1 MAGDLRHDDRM
12 NKSRTYLDYN
22 ATAPLLAQ
30 ARAAMADALDMI
42 GNPSSVHE
50 EGRKARALI
59 DKARRQV
66 ADLCGA
72 DPAGVIFT
80 SGATEAAATVLTP
93 HFKMGKSD
101 LSIGHLYV
109 SAVEHPCFLCGGRFA
124 GDDVT
129 IVKVDRNGLIDL
141 DALRA
146 CLDNHDSD
154 AGIPML
160 ALQFANN
167 ETGVIQPVEA
177 TAAVIKE
184 HGGLLVVDA
193 VQAAGRLPLDMTAL
207 GADFMI
213 LSSHKIGGPK
223 GAGALVCAGE
233 VLMPSPLIPGGGQE
247 KGHRSGTENPA
258 AIAGFGAAAAAA
270 TDDIAMRADAMR
282 ALRDELEEGMKR
294 IAPDCHIYGAQVP
307 RLPNTS
313 FYAWPGL
320 KAETA
325 QIAFDLEG
333 ISVSAGSA
341 CSSGRVGPSHV
352 LAAMGEDVDPGG
364 IRVSLGERTTAE
376 DIAHFLTVFAK
387 IDEKREKKRKEKGA
401 LV

>member
-12 NKSRTYLDYN
+12 SKSRTYLDYN
-22 ATAPLLAQ
+22 ATAPLLPE
-30 ARAAMADALDMI
+30 ARAAMERALDRI
-42 GNPSSVHE
+42 GNPSSVHA
-50 EGRKARALI
+50 EGRAARALI

-93 HFKMGKSD
+93 HFRMGQSD
-101 LSIGHLYV
+101 LGIGHLYV

-124 GDDVT
+124 ADAVT
-129 IVKVDRNGLIDL
+129 VVKVDRNGLIDL
-141 DALRA
+141 DALKA
-146 CLDNHDSD
+146 CLDDHGAK

-160 ALQFANN
+160 ALQLANN

-177 TAAVIKE
+177 AAALVKK
-184 HGGLLVVDA
+184 HGGLLVLDA
-193 VQAAGRLPLDMTAL
+193 VQAAGRLPLNMASL
-207 GADFMI
+207 KADFLI

-233 VLMPSPLIPGGGQE
+233 VLMPTPLIPGGGQE
-247 KGHRSGTENPA
+247 KSHRSGTENPA
-258 AIAGFGAAAAAA
+258 AIAGFGEAAAIAASN
-270 TDDIAMRADAMR
+270 IPQRADAMR
-282 ALRDELEEGMKR
+282 QLRDRIETGMIR
-294 IAPDCHIYGAQVP
+294 IAPDCHVYAADVP

-313 FYAWPGL
+313 FFSWPGL

-333 ISVSAGSA
+333 VAVSAGSA

-352 LAAMGEDVDPGG
+352 LAAMGEAVEPGG
-364 IRVSLGERTTAE
+364 IRVSLGDRTTAE
-376 DIAHFLTVFAK
+376 DVDHFLSVFAK
-387 IDEKREKKRKEKGA
+387 IDEKREKKRKEKDA